1 LVVVVYS
8 LSLYLVSFSVVWIS
22 RLAKVSSK
30 KKILFSISFFVFLIE
45 RRAQSFHQVET

>member
-30 KKILFSISFFVFLIE
+30 KKIFSISYFVFLIE